1 MRDIMAW
8 ATLASMISGAGVG
21 QVASGVNPM
30 ALISGIMIQS
40 SGQSSGP
47 LTTIGHSG
55 NTLFAKD
62 RNGRVY
68 QLIDYYRGDDLM
80 PHDINK

>member
-8 ATLASMISGAGVG
+8 ATLASMISGGGVG

-30 ALISGIMIQS
+30 ALISGIMTQG

-47 LTTIGHSG
+47 LTTMGHSG
-55 NTLFAKD
+55 NTLFAQD
-62 RNGRVY
+62 RNGRVVA
-68 QLIDYYRGDDLM
+68 LIDYQRGDDLM
-80 PHDINK
+80 PHDINR